1 MSAEPHQKKSST
13 LFLRVKSRAFC
24 CGASV
29 VDGRIDKMET
39 APYLRRYAGMTYEVF
54 RNMAREKGWDIEEKR
69 E

>member
-1 MSAEPHQKKSST
+1 MNTESHPKKSDT
-13 LFLRVKSRAFC
+13 LSLRVKSRAFC

-29 VDGRIDKMET
+29 IDGRIDKMET

-54 RNMAREKGWDIEEKR
+54 MNMAREKGWDIEEKR